1 MHHLKILSLS
11 TQHIALLNPRLA
23 KQITSHLANPEAV
36 YSTQV
41 EQLLVR
47 MTPGSD
53 RASADVADSQAAGAT
68 TKSEKTF
75 KDNRNTSTNSLV
87 SLGSKGESN
96 TMFDGEETP
105 RLTNQATLHE
115 DSDCEDAGL
124 LIGTSVA
131 AAVGSSSVLGT
142 LTPSVS
148 SSNLAT
154 TVSKTPVRATLTPSV
169 AAGSVKRT
177 EMEDGTDFDNL
188 FASTAKKKLKTDT
201 LVKSK
206 SNSDLIS
213 VKYKD
218 SKSVGEKDKGK
229 EKNGSGVAKEKKS
242 KEKSGTKRKS
252 ERTDDIDDIF
262 GF

>member
-1 MHHLKILSLS
+1 M
-11 TQHIALLNPRLA
+11 
-23 KQITSHLANPEAV
+23 
-36 YSTQV
+36 
-41 EQLLVR
+41 R
-47 MTPGSD
+47 MTPVSD
-53 RASADVADSQAAGAT
+53 TASADAADSQTAGAT
-68 TKSEKTF
+68 TKSEKMF
-75 KDNRNTSTNSLV
+75 KDNRNISTNSLV
-87 SLGSKGESN
+87 SQGSLGESN
-96 TMFDGEETP
+96 TIFDGEETP
-105 RLTNQATLHE
+105 HLTNEATLHE

-131 AAVGSSSVLGT
+131 AAVGSSSGLGT
-142 LTPSVS
+142 LTSSTS

-154 TVSKTPVRATLTPSV
+154 TVSKTPVRATLTPAV
-169 AAGSVKRT
+169 DAGSVKRT
-177 EMEDGTDFDNL
+177 EMNDGTDFDNL
-188 FASTAKKKLKTDT
+188 FASSSASETPAKKNQKTDT

-206 SNSDLIS
+206 SNNDLIS

-229 EKNGSGVAKEKKS
+229 EKNGSGVAKEKKN

>member
-1 MHHLKILSLS
+1 
-11 TQHIALLNPRLA
+11 
-23 KQITSHLANPEAV
+23 
-36 YSTQV
+36 
-41 EQLLVR
+41 
-47 MTPGSD
+47 MTPVSD
-53 RASADVADSQAAGAT
+53 SASAEAAENQAAGTT

-75 KDNRNTSTNSLV
+75 KDTRNISTNSLV
-87 SLGSKGESN
+87 SQGSQGEN
-96 TMFDGEETP
+96 NIMLDGEETP
-105 RLTNQATLHE
+105 HLTNEATLHE

-131 AAVGSSSVLGT
+131 TTVGTSSGLGT

-154 TVSKTPVRATLTPSV
+154 TDCKTPVGASLTPAV
-169 AAGSVKRT
+169 AASSVGKRT
-177 EMEDGTDFDNL
+177 EMNDGTDFDNL
-188 FASTAKKKLKTDT
+188 FASASASETPAKKKKQKTDT

-218 SKSVGEKDKGK
+218 AKSVGDKGK
-229 EKNGSGVAKEKKS
+229 DKNGSGVAKEKKN